1 MSGSASD
8 IIDDG
13 LGLSMDG
20 LRSRVS
26 IHSIENITI
35 SQTFRKLEYFL
46 PSKVIVDKEI
56 LEIWEL
62 T

>member
-35 SQTFRKLEYFL
+35 SQTFRKLQ
-46 PSKVIVDKEI
+46 VM
-56 LEIWEL
+56 
-62 T
+62 